1 MTFSLATVRI
11 AGVPVPVIESGGT
24 HVRLDALVPGLFSS
38 RPDRGLLN
46 LFDDW
51 AASERLLL
59 EAAAR
64 VPAATHGV
72 VHPSVDDFMTPL
84 QYPAK
89 LILGGANYYEH
100 MFRDAGKPDFRKE
113 DGTPVFFLK
122 PPTTTLVGC
131 GPVRFP
137 SQSAQFDW
145 EIELAVIFGRRMRRV
160 SEAQALE
167 GVAGYAV
174 GIDLSA
180 RDWQMNPRHPWKFD
194 LFTGKA
200 FDDAC
205 PLGPK
210 IVPARFVDTRD
221 LRLTLTVNGET
232 RQDASTSDMIWSVAE
247 QASLLSEF
255 VTIEPGDV
263 LLTGTPAGVGLAS
276 GTYLKI
282 GDRIEAT
289 ISGLGTMR
297 VMVVPD
303 SPSSGTPRPG

>member
-1 MTFSLATVRI
+1 MTFALATLRI
-11 AGVPVPVIESGGT
+11 DGVPVPVIEVDGR
-24 HVRLDALVPGLFSS
+24 HVRLDALAPDLLAPRS
-38 RPDRGLLN
+38 DRGLMN

-51 AASERLLL
+51 PGAERRLL

-64 VPAATHGV
+64 VPTATRGV
-72 VHPSVDDFMTPL
+72 VM
-84 QYPAK
+84 
-89 LILGGANYYEH
+89 
-100 MFRDAGKPDFRKE
+100 
-113 DGTPVFFLK
+113 PVFFLK

-137 SQSAQFDW
+137 VQSSKFDW

-160 SEAQALE
+160 SQAEALA

-232 RQDASTSDMIWSVAE
+232 KQDASSSDMIWSVAE
-247 QASLLSEF
+247 QASMLSEF

-263 LLTGTPAGVGLAS
+263 LLTGTPAGVGMAS
-276 GTYLKI
+276 GTYLEV
-282 GDRIEAT
+282 GDRIEASIT
-289 ISGLGTMR
+289 GLGTMR
-297 VMVVPD
+297 VVVVPD
-303 SPSSGTPRPG
+303 SPSSGTPKPG